1 MAPHGNGVDHDPRW
15 TECSPADGED
25 RDVRRPLRNVSQAA
39 GGRRAGSGA
48 RRLLRAVLAPGARQ
62 PDRSEAA
69 RRPGAPA
76 WALAALAADQSPLV
90 RAEVALRPDLPD
102 EIVATLADPDR
113 EPDRTVLRR
122 MAKHPALGAH
132 APRLAAVDDLV
143 VHRQLA
149 GNPSTPATVLAVL
162 SRHAD
167 PAVRQAARAR
177 LVGAALDA
185 DGRSRLP
192 VGVRNYLAA
201 PIGRHPTRSPRS
213 SG

>member
-1 MAPHGNGVDHDPRW
+1 MATGLTTIRGGRNARRRMAK
-15 TECSPADGED
+15 TETFGDRCATCRKRPAVAAPVPAPGGCCEPCWRRALASPAE
-25 RDVRRPLRNVSQAA
+25 S
-39 GGRRAGSGA
+39 
-48 RRLLRAVLAPGARQ
+48 
-62 PDRSEAA
+62 DRSEAA

-122 MAKHPALGAH
+122 MAKHPALGAN

-177 LVGAALDA
+177 LVGAALDP

-201 PIGRHPTRSPRS
+201 PIGRNPARNPRSP
-213 SG
+213 G